1 MNTGM
6 MGIDTSLFEAAEVDG
21 ATSTQVFFKIT
32 LPLLRPILIYVVIT
46 SLIGGLQ
53 LFDVPQILTNGTG
66 NPMRSTMTL
75 IMYLNKHLYSKN
87 YGMAGALS
95 VVLFIITSLLSLLV
109 FKVSGNDKR
118 KG

>member
-1 MNTGM
+1 
-6 MGIDTSLFEAAEVDG
+6 
-21 ATSTQVFFKIT
+21 
-32 LPLLRPILIYVVIT
+32 
-46 SLIGGLQ
+46 
-53 LFDVPQILTNGTG
+53 
-66 NPMRSTMTL
+66 MTL

-95 VVLFIITSLLSLLV
+95 VVLFIITTILSLVV